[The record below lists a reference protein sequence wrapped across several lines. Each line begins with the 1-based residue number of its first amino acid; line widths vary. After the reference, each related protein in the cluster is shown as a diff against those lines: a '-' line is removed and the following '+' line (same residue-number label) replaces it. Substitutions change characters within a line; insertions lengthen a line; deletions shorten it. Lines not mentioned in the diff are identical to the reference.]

1 MLSVDCPL
9 SPTLIMSAVYHPHH
23 IYVARATTGAPIL
36 GEAAYARNRGQT
48 SSAWLLML
56 VWHMPECCS
65 SAIAHA
71 GQGVQLFRS
80 GLHVS
85 RLLVHLQHLGR
96 AIARIVC
103 VCHMLCAGLDKG
115 CAAVA
120 CCMGN
125 NHDADREK
133 AIRYAAASAV
143 YGDIVPFISR
153 AECFSWSL
161 SRLKSTI

>member
-1 MLSVDCPL
+1 MRGLVLVLVRARSWNDRVRKGRRA
-9 SPTLIMSAVYHPHH
+9 PTCTDMSADYHPHH

-56 VWHMPECCS
+56 IWHMPECCS

-71 GQGVQLFRS
+71 RQGMQIFRS

-85 RLLVHLQHLGR
+85 RLLVDLQHLGR

-120 CCMGN
+120 GATTTTRN
-125 NHDADREK
+125 VEK
-133 AIRYAAASAV
+133 
-143 YGDIVPFISR
+143 
-153 AECFSWSL
+153 
-161 SRLKSTI
+161 KTITLQ

>member
-1 MLSVDCPL
+1 MDWRQSNQRTAELNKKTVRGFNVGFCAGLVLVLVRARSWNDRVRKGRRA
-9 SPTLIMSAVYHPHH
+9 PTSTDMSADYHPHH

-65 SAIAHA
+65 CAIAHA
-71 GQGVQLFRS
+71 RQRGQLLRS
-80 GLHVS
+80 GLHGS

-96 AIARIVC
+96 EIARIGS
-103 VCHMLCAGLDKG
+103 VCHVLCVSHDNG

-120 CCMGN
+120 
-125 NHDADREK
+125 
-133 AIRYAAASAV
+133 
-143 YGDIVPFISR
+143 
-153 AECFSWSL
+153 
-161 SRLKSTI
+161 

>member
-1 MLSVDCPL
+1 MSWYVAFRTAMVGCVCPLYAVPRLSAQPHPDNVRCL
-9 SPTLIMSAVYHPHH
+9 SPTSH
-23 IYVARATTGAPIL
+23 ICCTSNHGRPNTRRSSV
-36 GEAAYARNRGQT
+36 GQKSWAK

-56 VWHMPECCS
+56 IWHMPECCS

-71 GQGVQLFRS
+71 RQGMQIFRS

-85 RLLVHLQHLGR
+85 RLLVDLQHLGR

-120 CCMGN
+120 GATTTTRN
-125 NHDADREK
+125 VEK
-133 AIRYAAASAV
+133 
-143 YGDIVPFISR
+143 
-153 AECFSWSL
+153 
-161 SRLKSTI
+161 KTITLQ